1 MPVKCHTTVSLMD
14 AKTYKGIVNMDFT
27 VFPLMLREE
36 NLGKLQYDEMVG
48 RCHKLQ
54 PLVWSTFRER

>member
-48 RCHKLQ
+48 VPQTTAACVEHI
-54 PLVWSTFRER
+54 S